1 MTGILESVLGL
12 HWGWLALGV
21 GLAIAELVA
30 PGYFLI
36 WVAAAALVTG
46 FVAAWL
52 PVPFEGQ
59 VVLFA
64 VLGGLALVAGRKWY
78 ARNPG
83 TLADPML
90 NDRGGQL
97 LGETAVVTRTIE
109 GGSGKVRHGDT
120 EWLAQGPDAQ
130 PGTRMRIAGH
140 QGTVL
145 IVEHFN

>member
-46 FVAAWL
+46 FVAAAL
-52 PVPFEGQ
+52 PVPLEGQ

-64 VLGGLALVAGRKWY
+64 VLGALALAAGRKWY

-83 TLADPML
+83 TEADPML
-90 NDRGGQL
+90 NNRGGQL
-97 LGETAVVTRTIE
+97 VGETAIVTRVIE

-130 PGTRMRIAGH
+130 LGTRMRIAGH
-140 QGTVL
+140 HGTVL